1 MKYKV
6 QKIKINEIEE
16 RYLARVK
23 YILSEIG
30 YRIGIKF
37 IVSEDESSL
46 IYSPIYRSDI
56 QKKSIKF
63 NSDF

>member
-30 YRIGIKF
+30 YQIILDLQW
-37 IVSEDESSL
+37 E
-46 IYSPIYRSDI
+46 
-56 QKKSIKF
+56 
-63 NSDF
+63 N